1 MMSGDMPGHART
13 CQDMPRHAKTV
24 PGHFRDHVK
33 MVVAEEGCLNVKMVV
48 AEGRMPECQD
58 GGGRGKDA

>member
-1 MMSGDMPGHART
+1 M
-13 CQDMPRHAKTV
+13 

-33 MVVAEEGCLNVKMVV
+33 MVVAEEGCLKVKMVV